1 MTQTMILQLFTISTV
16 DHTAY
21 VYTLGVC
28 DINCQSFS
36 CPGSPHFFKD
46 VGEIRKLGVLPWWHI
61 EGQTSSKRS
70 QKWPVKPENLKYERT
85 VKMNLGAHTS

>member
-28 DINCQSFS
+28 DINR
-36 CPGSPHFFKD
+36 HK
-46 VGEIRKLGVLPWWHI
+46 VLAALAPLI
-61 EGQTSSKRS
+61 S
-70 QKWPVKPENLKYERT
+70 LRT
-85 VKMNLGAHTS
+85 